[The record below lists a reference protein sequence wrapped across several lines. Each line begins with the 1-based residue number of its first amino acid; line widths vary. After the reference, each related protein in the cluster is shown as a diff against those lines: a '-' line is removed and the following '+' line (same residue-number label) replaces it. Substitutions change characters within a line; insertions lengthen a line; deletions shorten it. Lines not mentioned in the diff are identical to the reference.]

1 MTTYFDTVSRS
12 YADVSTSPGINTS
25 EFLQATEGLVKLF
38 DLLGNAAFS
47 VVQNDLNGNI
57 KKVRARLLATPE
69 VSSTL
74 QDLVHHEGKP
84 GDKKRPAT
92 EGLMW
97 LLRGLDF
104 TARALR
110 SSISNANEELS
121 ASFTSA
127 YQNTLSKHHSFLIRP
142 VFAVAMKACPY
153 RADFYLKLGSPTD
166 RVEAELEKWLAALEN
181 IVAVMTKYYADGN
194 YGKGF

>member
-1 MTTYFDTVSRS
+1 MTTYFDTVSKS

-38 DLLGNAAFS
+38 DLLGNPAFS

-104 TARALR
+104 TAQALR
-110 SSISNANEELS
+110 FSTKNAQEEL
-121 ASFTSA
+121 ADSFTKA
-127 YQNTLSKHHSFLIRP
+127 YTDTLSKHHSFMVRP
-142 VFAVAMKACPY
+142 VFHLAMKACPY
-153 RADFYLKLGSPTD
+153 RAEFYLKLGSPVD

-181 IVAVMTKYYADGN
+181 IVTIMTKYYADGN

>member
-12 YADVSTSPGINTS
+12 YADVKTSPGIDTS
-25 EFLQATEGLVKLF
+25 EFLQASEGLVKLF
-38 DLLGNAAFS
+38 DLLGNPAFS

-57 KKVRARLLATPE
+57 KKVRERLLATPE

-92 EGLMW
+92 QGLLW

-104 TARALR
+104 TAQALR
-110 SSISNANEELS
+110 RSTSNANEEL
-121 ASFTSA
+121 AKSFGEA
-127 YQNTLSKHHSFLIRP
+127 YTATLSQYHSFVIKP
-142 VFAVAMKACPY
+142 VFHLAMKACPY
-153 RADFYLKLGSPTD
+153 RAEFYLKLGSPVEK
-166 RVEAELEKWLAALEN
+166 VEAELEKWLTALET
-181 IVAVMTKYYADGN
+181 IVRIMQKFYADGN
-194 YGKGF
+194 YAKGL

>member
-12 YADVSTSPGINTS
+12 YADVTTTDGINTS
-25 EFLQATEGLVKLF
+25 EFLQASEGLVKLF
-38 DLLGNAAFS
+38 DIIGNPAFT

-57 KKVRARLLATPE
+57 KKVRTRLLATPE

-104 TARALR
+104 TAQALR
-110 SSISNANEELS
+110 RLTRDPKEELS
-121 ASFTSA
+121 PAFTNA
-127 YQNTLSKHHSFLIRP
+127 YSQTLSKHHSFIVRG
-142 VFAVAMKACPY
+142 VFSVAMKACPY
-153 RADFYLKLGSPTD
+153 RAEFYLKLGSPTD
-166 RVEAELEKWLAALEN
+166 RVEAELEKWLAALES
-181 IVAVMTKYYADGN
+181 IVTTMTKYYADGN
-194 YGKGF
+194 YGKGL